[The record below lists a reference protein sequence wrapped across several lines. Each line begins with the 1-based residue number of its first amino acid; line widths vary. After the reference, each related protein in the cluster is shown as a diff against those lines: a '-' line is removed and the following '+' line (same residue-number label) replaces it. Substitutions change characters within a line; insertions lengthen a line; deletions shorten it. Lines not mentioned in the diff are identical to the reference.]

1 MKGGATEINV
11 RYSSGTYTARG
22 GGKSASCTADGDHAV
37 IALARKLGWPRY
49 QVVEEQRLAPCHTR
63 LFIKPEGR

>member
-1 MKGGATEINV
+1 MNAGGTEINV

-37 IALARKLGWPRY
+37 IGLARKLGWPRY
-49 QVVEEQRLAPCHTR
+49 RVVKELRLDPYHTR
-63 LFIKPEGR
+63 LWIKPERH